1 MSAIAEKETLI
12 QASASTYAFRA
23 GQLVEELLIKRAT
36 ERAREEKSPAVT
48 AEQVAS
54 VLDEL
59 LIKDIRERLEERNDN
74 EPTQRERRKVA

>member
-1 MSAIAEKETLI
+1 MSAIAVKETLI

-23 GQLVEELLIKRAT
+23 GQLVEELLINRAT
-36 ERAREEKSPAVT
+36 ERARDDESPAVT
-48 AEQVAS
+48 VEQVAS

-59 LIKDIRERLEERNDN
+59 LIQDIRERLEERTDD